1 MSTEVVI
8 TLNNVVLN
16 YALNINAAIL
26 KMLYATK
33 MTSAAPVFA
42 ARKEDVKSIQVWA
55 MISYHDPVST
65 YYYLI
70 LAWLAF
76 WTFWLQSKTHSIEK
90 TTQCVAIKST
100 YTKRNIHLWKKQG
113 QHAST
118 MRIVCIFMTLFVAEK
133 NSNFVQ
139 KMRNTAPRKKDH
151 VCMYTKVENK
161 VSVHAEYFRW
171 SNQESILILN

>member
-26 KMLYATK
+26 KMPYATK

-42 ARKEDVKSIQVWA
+42 ARKEDVKSIQVSDDF
-55 MISYHDPVST
+55 ISWPCVYIH
-65 YYYLI
+65 YYQHLI
-70 LAWLAF
+70 LALLAF
-76 WTFWLQSKTHSIEK
+76 RIFWLQSKTHSIEK

-118 MRIVCIFMTLFVAEK
+118 MRIVCIFMTHFVWGK
-133 NSNFVQ
+133 NLNFVQ

-161 VSVHAEYFRW
+161 VSVHADYFRW
-171 SNQESILILN
+171 NN